1 MGGLQIKPHIGVGSS
16 NAPDA
21 LVKGAETKMKE
32 ILIFLGGAMF
42 GGVVTFAVF
51 CLINAGRINRE

>member
-1 MGGLQIKPHIGVGSS
+1 
-16 NAPDA
+16 
-21 LVKGAETKMKE
+21 MKD